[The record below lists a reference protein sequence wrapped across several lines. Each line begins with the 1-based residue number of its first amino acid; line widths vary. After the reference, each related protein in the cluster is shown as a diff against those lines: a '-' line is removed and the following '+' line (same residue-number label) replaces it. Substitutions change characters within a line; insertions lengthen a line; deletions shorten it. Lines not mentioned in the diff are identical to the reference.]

1 MSGKALVLGS
11 TGMLGSAVY
20 SELEKAGLNPI
31 SASRTSGVKFDATI
45 LMVDEL
51 FSSAGLSEGDF
62 VVNCVGLTKSR
73 INELSSGDRA
83 LAVRLNVDFPD
94 ALASSAERA
103 GVRVIQVATDCV
115 FSGQRGA
122 YSEADKHDP
131 LDVYGKTKS
140 LGEVPSEAVMH
151 LRCSLI
157 GPEVG
162 RSSLFFEWVR
172 QQPKGARI
180 TGFTNHN
187 WNGLSSDAFGRIV
200 SGIVKSDAFRPGVQ
214 HLVPADTLTKDQLV
228 RGVLDELS
236 RIDVQVQSGLA
247 SELVDR
253 TLATENSEFNAQ
265 LFGLAG
271 YEQLPTIRQ
280 MIHETCSQLAN

>member
-1 MSGKALVLGS
+1 MSGKTLVLGS

-20 SELEKAGLNPI
+20 SEIEKAGLEPI
-31 SASRTSGVKFDATI
+31 FASRTSGAKFDATT
-45 LMVDEL
+45 LKVDEL
-51 FSSAGLSEGDF
+51 FSSAGLGEGDF

-73 INELSSGDRA
+73 IDELSPSDRA
-83 LAVRLNVDFPD
+83 LAVRLNIDFPD
-94 ALASSAERA
+94 ALASSAQRA

-115 FSGQRGA
+115 FSGVRGA
-122 YSEADKHDP
+122 YSESDKHDP

-140 LGEVPSEAVMH
+140 LGEVPSDSIMH

-157 GPEVG
+157 GPELG

-172 QQPKGARI
+172 QQPRGASV

-187 WNGLSSDAFGRIV
+187 WNGLSSDAFGRVV
-200 SGIVKSDAFRPGVQ
+200 SGIVKSGAFRAGVQ
-214 HLVPADTLTKDQLV
+214 HLVPADALSKDQLV
-228 RGVLDELS
+228 RGVLDGLS
-236 RIDVQVQSGLA
+236 RSDVRVDSGLA
-247 SELVDR
+247 SEMVDR
-253 TLATENSEFNAQ
+253 TLTTENSEFNAE
-265 LFGLAG
+265 LFRLAG